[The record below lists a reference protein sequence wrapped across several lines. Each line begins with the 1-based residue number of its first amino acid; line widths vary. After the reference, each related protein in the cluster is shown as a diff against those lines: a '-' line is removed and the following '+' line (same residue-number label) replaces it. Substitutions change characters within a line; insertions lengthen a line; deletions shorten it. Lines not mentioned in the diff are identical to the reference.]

1 MERVT
6 SLVETLKSE
15 LTWYANTTG
24 YKTTAYFFCDD
35 DLQKYVIVDVTD
47 TDYPGE
53 HSAVVMMMAHIDDDI
68 IVIDA
73 DITDKPLYEALM
85 HAGIPREKII
95 LAYAGEKLL
104 TPIS

>member
-1 MERVT
+1 MERVI
-6 SLVETLKSE
+6 SLLDTLKSE
-15 LTWYANTTG
+15 LTWYANTVG
-24 YKTTAYFFCDD
+24 YKTTAHFFCDD

-47 TDYPGE
+47 ADYPGE
-53 HSAVVMMMAHIDDDI
+53 YSVVIMMMAHIDGDV

-95 LAYAGEKLL
+95 LAYAGEQVPQK
-104 TPIS
+104 TV